1 MNVLLLTGGN
11 EGIGY
16 FMSKQWLENGNCVS
30 VLDLNCDNIDKLK
43 ET

>member
-16 FMSKQWLENGNCVS
+16 FMCKQWLENGNCVS